1 MVSQLFDPVIE
12 LAMITAKKKKSIAPP
27 RLVPLLSFKTLP
39 PKARET
45 IIEVV
50 DEDEEFR
57 TRVSKR
63 VVEAKHGRFAFS
75 YLTRPDGWETFVSQ
89 MIELSD
95 EPFDSPA
102 ASAESPE
109 NPDSSDSSNGD
120 IAGGEDI
127 ADEDSADE
135 DIADGDGG
143 QTSAYVS
150 KVDEVV
156 AKTTNSVKTATESG
170 PDEKEIELES
180 ESSQDLL
187 ASTNAELDDAKRAN
201 AELTAEIESLRKEVE
216 DLTEQRKRAVSELK
230 KTESIMNRH
239 IAARKQVEET
249 LAQMTSAQLSSA
261 AVGGAITDIEVRV
274 GLDAIDEAIAQVNE
288 QVSTLRR
295 ASTPER
301 VPVARRVPLAPPLGI
316 VDDSTEFATYLLSI
330 PNSLVFIDGYNVT
343 KSAVPNLD
351 LENQRNWLEQKLTA
365 LSATSSG
372 HFEVIFDGADVSVAT
387 RSDNSRVRI
396 RFSPDGVEADDVIID
411 AVEAT
416 ATNTVVVVVSSDK
429 RVRDGASRSGANVLH
444 TEQFTALL
452 PK

>member
-102 ASAESPE
+102 GSAESPE

-120 IAGGEDI
+120 IAGGDI
-127 ADEDSADE
+127 T
-135 DIADGDGG
+135 DGDAG

-343 KSAVPNLD
+343 KSAVPNLE